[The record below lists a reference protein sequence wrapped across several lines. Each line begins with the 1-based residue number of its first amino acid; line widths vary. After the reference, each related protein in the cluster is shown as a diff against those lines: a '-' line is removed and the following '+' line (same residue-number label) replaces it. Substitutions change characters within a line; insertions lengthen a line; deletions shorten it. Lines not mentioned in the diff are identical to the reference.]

1 MSKVFSEV
9 DRFFSTFENYLG
21 YNAYFIIFGVLFL
34 LTSLL
39 IAITT
44 SHSYEV
50 KLIKAIDMFNTYFGS
65 NPQINEDNLINFNNK
80 MKSKKVPKQL
90 RKQWQQYVLYREEKA
105 SKYMSFENCVST
117 PIRNSTYT
125 RDVSILNILSYVYAG
140 LCFLLN
146 LYCSYEEKLVEIL
159 QHCLLCP
166 IIILTL
172 NYLFTILF
180 KIRHNAIISDINSN
194 YQYFEV
200 YIDKATET
208 IPEYVDYEA
217 LFDKK
222 EIRDGIPILS
232 AYLQKRAEEEKK
244 ELERARLR
252 NVEHEKFNFDEAGVE
267 RSLVLE
273 RAMTEAENY
282 IAERKKLMQDM
293 EQINSEIYQEENSF
307 RETTKE
313 YQRQMQV
320 SKESFENFKQQLE
333 EVTSS
338 IEANYLKK
346 QQQQELD
353 RQRNLERDYDTA
365 TDRHKKVLE
374 TYQAEITDV
383 ENQIK
388 KARNVLE
395 KSMMSEFD
403 TYSNK
408 VYAEASRVIEKR
420 DSEKFTKAQNNI
432 KSLVERLQNKE
443 NEVDNLNTE
452 NEKLKEQ
459 LSAVDPNYVP
469 TNDQPQANNKSGT
482 IEQNAETGYTTTQQ
496 NTLAE
501 AQPADVEN
509 WFDELDNTAEP
520 QQATADNATEQTNT
534 QPTYTFNYLDE
545 EPVETSTEE
554 AHVDS
559 EGTEQAND
567 EPKEEYHFNDLD
579 GLEPDNSTEQNAQ
592 PTETEPV
599 EKEQAETGE
608 AVETKKEEIPTEP
621 TEQTEQPSTEED
633 FDFDDD
639 FDEDEDEGE
648 IKDLDL
654 TDEKPESLDD
664 SLTGLPQDDDAESD
678 INPLDKFASLLGDS
692 DEEQVSTVQK
702 EESKPAGK
710 RGRPRKVVTEA
721 PAKKQVGRPRKVQT
735 EAEQAKPAGKR
746 GRPRKDE
753 TNSNEQTLTKAK
765 RGRPKKDDKEASPV
779 KKRAGRPRKVQGK
792 SSQVKSSTKR
802 GRPKKDEV
810 KAKRGR
816 PKKENYQAS
825 PIKKRAGR
833 PRKVEIS
840 AEQTKPTGKRGRPK
854 KEQTEQPKTAEIN
867 EIDKFLKEIDKEIAK
882 ENAKL
887 EASKKELEKNSK
899 IKDKK

>member
-34 LTSLL
+34 LTALL
-39 IAITT
+39 ITITT

-125 RDVSILNILSYVYAG
+125 RDVSILNILSYVFAG

-408 VYAEASRVIEKR
+408 VYAEASRVIEQR
-420 DSEKFTKAQNNI
+420 DAEKFTKAKNNI
-432 KSLVERLQNKE
+432 KSLTERLQNKE
-443 NEVDNLNTE
+443 NEVVNLNTE
-452 NEKLKEQ
+452 NEKLKEH
-459 LSAVDPNYVP
+459 LSAVDPNY
-469 TNDQPQANNKSGT
+469 QPT
-482 IEQNAETGYTTTQQ
+482 IEQPQTNNGSGTVGQNGEAEYATTQQ
-496 NTLAE
+496 NTTAE
-501 AQPADVEN
+501 AQPIDAEN
-509 WFDELDNTAEP
+509 WFDELDNPAESQPETANN
-520 QQATADNATEQTNT
+520 TTEQPSA
-534 QPTYTFNYLDE
+534 QPTYSFNYLDE
-545 EPVETSTEE
+545 EPAETPTEE
-554 AHVDS
+554 THVDND
-559 EGTEQAND
+559 GTEQSNN
-567 EPKEEYHFNDLD
+567 EPKEEYNFNYLD
-579 GLEPDNSTEQNAQ
+579 GLETGNSTEQTAQ
-592 PTETEPV
+592 STETEPAETEPV
-599 EKEQAETGE
+599 ETEQTETSE
-608 AVETKKEEIPTEP
+608 PVETELEENS
-621 TEQTEQPSTEED
+621 TEQPSTDED

-648 IKDLDL
+648 VKDLDL
-654 TDEKPESLDD
+654 ADEKPESLDD
-664 SLTGLPQDDDAESD
+664 NLTELSQDDDFETD

-692 DEEQVSTVQK
+692 DENEQVSTVQN

-710 RGRPRKVVTEA
+710 RGRPRKIVTET

-735 EAEQAKPAGKR
+735 EAEQTKPAGKR

-753 TNSNEQTLTKAK
+753 VKAK
-765 RGRPKKDDKEASPV
+765 RGRPKKDNKEASPVKNRVGRPRKDELKGKRGRPKKDGKEASPV
-779 KKRAGRPRKVQGK
+779 KKRAGRPRK
-792 SSQVKSSTKR
+792 
-802 GRPKKDEV
+802 DEV

-816 PKKENYQAS
+816 PKKEF
-825 PIKKRAGR
+825 
-833 PRKVEIS
+833 
-840 AEQTKPTGKRGRPK
+840 
-854 KEQTEQPKTAEIN
+854 TEQPKTAEIN
-867 EIDKFLKEIDKEIAK
+867 EIDKFLKEIDNEIAK

-887 EASKKELEKNSK
+887 EASRMELEKNSK